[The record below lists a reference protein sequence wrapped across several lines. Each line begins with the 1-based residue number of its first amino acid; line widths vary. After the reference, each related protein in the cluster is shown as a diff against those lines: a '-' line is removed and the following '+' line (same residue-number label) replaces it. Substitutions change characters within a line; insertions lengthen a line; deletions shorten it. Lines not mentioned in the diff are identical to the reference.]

1 MGSFIVRTVNGKQAN
16 YELLNVSFLHF
27 EEAFFDKL
35 VHKTSSVF
43 TPLYYVD
50 SINID

>member
-16 YELLNVSFLHF
+16 CEPLNVSFLQF
-27 EEAFFDKL
+27 EEPFFDKL

-50 SINID
+50 

>member
-1 MGSFIVRTVNGKQAN
+1 MGSFIDGTVNGKQAN
-16 YELLNVSFLHF
+16 YEPLNVSFLQF
-27 EEAFFDKL
+27 EGAFFDKL

-50 SINID
+50 